1 MGLETKTVRGKGRP
15 KKYFDTSKVY
25 EWVDEAAF
33 QAAKR
38 EYKKWEDA
46 FNECKRL
53 TKSEYES
60 IEQYDEHLRT
70 EFPDLNKLDIDQLY
84 ILKNLDRDEYQRAF
98 RELKSVNKPSTD
110 VKSYTVKIPVERAVE
125 YSKYLAIVNAF
136 NELRKDN
143 NTLNVMQIP
152 QIVNNKIVFDVRRGC
167 LAVNAYLFHKDYR

>member
-110 VKSYTVKIPVERAVE
+110 VKTYTVVIPVERAVE

-167 LAVNAYLFHKDYR
+167 LAVNAYLFQKDYR

>member
-1 MGLETKTVRGKGRP
+1 MGLETKTVRSKGRP

-25 EWVDEAAF
+25 EWVDESAL
-33 QAAKR
+33 QSAKR
-38 EYKKWEDA
+38 EYKRWEDA

-110 VKSYTVKIPVERAVE
+110 VKTYTVKIPVERAVE

-167 LAVNAYLFHKDYR
+167 LAVNAYLFHKDYK

>member
-1 MGLETKTVRGKGRP
+1 MGLETKTVRSKGRP

-70 EFPDLNKLDIDQLY
+70 EFPDLNKLDIDQLDHPEPRL
-84 ILKNLDRDEYQRAF
+84 ITIC
-98 RELKSVNKPSTD
+98 S
-110 VKSYTVKIPVERAVE
+110 
-125 YSKYLAIVNAF
+125 
-136 NELRKDN
+136 
-143 NTLNVMQIP
+143 
-152 QIVNNKIVFDVRRGC
+152 
-167 LAVNAYLFHKDYR
+167 

>member
-1 MGLETKTVRGKGRP
+1 MGLETKTVRSKGRP

-25 EWVDEAAF
+25 EWVDEAAL
-33 QAAKR
+33 QSAKR
-38 EYKKWEDA
+38 
-46 FNECKRL
+46 ECKRL

-110 VKSYTVKIPVERAVE
+110 VKTYTVKIPVERAVE

>member
-1 MGLETKTVRGKGRP
+1 MGLETKTVRSKGRP

-25 EWVDEAAF
+25 EWADEAAF
-33 QAAKR
+33 QSAKR

-110 VKSYTVKIPVERAVE
+110 VKTYTVKIPVERAVE

-167 LAVNAYLFHKDYR
+167 LAVNAYLFHKDYK

>member
-1 MGLETKTVRGKGRP
+1 MGLETKTVRSKGRP
-15 KKYFDTSKVY
+15 KKYFDTGKIY
-25 EWVDEAAF
+25 EWVDESAL
-33 QAAKR
+33 QSAKR
-38 EYKKWEDA
+38 EYKRWEDA
-46 FNECKRL
+46 FNECKRF
-53 TKSEYES
+53 TKSDYES

-84 ILKNLDRDEYQRAF
+84 ILKNLDRAEYQRAF

-110 VKSYTVKIPVERAVE
+110 VKSYTVVIPVERAVE

-152 QIVNNKIVFDVRRGC
+152 QVVNNKIVFDIRRGC

>member
-1 MGLETKTVRGKGRP
+1 MGLETKTVRSKGRP

-25 EWVDEAAF
+25 EWVDESAL
-33 QAAKR
+33 QSAKR
-38 EYKKWEDA
+38 EYKRWEDA

-110 VKSYTVKIPVERAVE
+110 VKTYTVKIPVERAVE